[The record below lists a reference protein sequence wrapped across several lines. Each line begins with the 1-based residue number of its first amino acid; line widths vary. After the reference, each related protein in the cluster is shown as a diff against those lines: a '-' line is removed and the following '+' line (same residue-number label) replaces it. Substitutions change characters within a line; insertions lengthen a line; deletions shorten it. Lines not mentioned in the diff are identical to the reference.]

1 MRARLYL
8 TATCSVKISVLL
20 FYRRLSSSVNRFSF
34 IAIWIGIAYNIGYYI
49 SFIIAL
55 CFACRPTQA
64 YWLAFNLQWAATH
77 KFTCVDEHISLPMSA
92 GLSTFG
98 DFYSTLIPCALV
110 LSLNLPRRQKLALY
124 SLFLLGFLVVAAGL
138 VRTIYIN
145 YLINETYDNTW
156 FLWKF
161 WLWTLVELYASIA
174 AASAPA
180 LKPFFRRY
188 LMDPITS
195 GRRNSYSYSRDGQN
209 PPNGGR
215 KELGSNFSSTVPLGN
230 NGDVEKI
237 SMSIHG
243 DETKRYELRTLP
255 SGKVEP
261 VQIIADEEKSIEVRS
276 GSPSSSLAPSE
287 RNDWAIASTV
297 SSDDNS
303 PLRTYRAEIE
313 ALTPVP
319 GPGRPAPVVEYI
331 GGGRQGARSLTP
343 NLQSRSP
350 SQQGQ
355 QPTSILRR
363 SQSNTEPSVAER
375 DWTKPL
381 PRCPSQGSV
390 RAARIKA
397 DSMKQ
402 SDTAVAAADRVVARR
417 AAARASRDQCDS
429 EADLAS
435 VYDDTSFD
443 DTSPTGETLRL
454 PKQGLAADCA
464 SSYDDKSLHLPRQG
478 SIEDGEDDVFR
489 RSRVGLAT

>member
-1 MRARLYL
+1 MGRPAHQVRRNQANSLDIGVVSPMQPDIVRASPNCVRARLYL

-20 FYRRLSSSVNRFSF
+20 FYRRLASSFNRFFF

-55 CFACRPTQA
+55 SFACRPTQA

-98 DFYSTLIPCALV
+98 DFYSTLIPCALI
-110 LSLNLPRRQKLALY
+110 LSLTLPRRQKLALY

-161 WLWTLVELYASIA
+161 WLWTLVELYASIT

-195 GRRNSYSYSRDGQN
+195 GRRNSYRYSRDGQN
-209 PPNGGR
+209 PSNGGR

-237 SMSIHG
+237 SMSIRG
-243 DETKRYELRTLP
+243 DETRRYELRTLP

-261 VQIIADEEKSIEVRS
+261 VEIIEV
-276 GSPSSSLAPSE
+276 
-287 RNDWAIASTV
+287 
-297 SSDDNS
+297 
-303 PLRTYRAEIE
+303 
-313 ALTPVP
+313 
-319 GPGRPAPVVEYI
+319 
-331 GGGRQGARSLTP
+331 
-343 NLQSRSP
+343 QS
-350 SQQGQ
+350 
-355 QPTSILRR
+355 
-363 SQSNTEPSVAER
+363 
-375 DWTKPL
+375 
-381 PRCPSQGSV
+381 
-390 RAARIKA
+390 
-397 DSMKQ
+397 
-402 SDTAVAAADRVVARR
+402 
-417 AAARASRDQCDS
+417 
-429 EADLAS
+429 
-435 VYDDTSFD
+435 
-443 DTSPTGETLRL
+443 
-454 PKQGLAADCA
+454 
-464 SSYDDKSLHLPRQG
+464 
-478 SIEDGEDDVFR
+478 
-489 RSRVGLAT
+489 